1 MVKFTLAASVLILTL
16 APFSAGAQALATKI
30 SDDFRGYTYRMCSAE
45 TSTGVCN
52 NGAGDIYVQTDGMND
67 FYFTFTETS
76 PGNSCDVYALQQ
88 GDLVEDLD
96 TIDGA
101 GGFKLNGTPLTVSNP
116 AQWFQVRAK
125 YMFVSCTAVGGSF
138 TVDVMMA
145 ESGIK
150 RGN

>member
-1 MVKFTLAASVLILTL
+1 MAKYFYSLCVLIYALS
-16 APFSAGAQALATKI
+16 PCISHAQSLATKI

-45 TSTGVCN
+45 TTTGVCN
-52 NGAGDIYVQTDGMND
+52 NGAGDIYVNTDGMND
-67 FYFTFTETS
+67 FYFTFTETAA
-76 PGNSCDVYALQQ
+76 GNSCDVYALHQ
-88 GDLVEDLD
+88 GDLVADLD

-125 YMFVSCTAVGGSF
+125 YMFVSCTAVSGTF

-145 ESGIK
+145 ESGTR
-150 RGN
+150 RGE